1 MCSRKPAVR
10 KGQAASA
17 AAPDVSAAA
26 PPVSAAAPRG
36 PNGPA
41 AVAAF
46 TGPTAAGSGQS
57 QPRPTLIVSA
67 AAPRGPTG
75 PAAAASGQL
84 QPRRGGKNSKGSQKK
99 QSNRQKLRDPKP
111 RSKTYT
117 VTDGDCNCQLQLRV
131 RVDTA
136 VNGVDSCLHSVVF
149 NVEFPH
155 QRLHNHVLGSSADR
169 AAYHMIALSSGTSV
183 AAEVGS
189 AFSFKLTCLRFR
201 RVVSTCRVVFTCHAR
216 DALSLS
222 LFKCFLNAVCS

>member
-36 PNGPA
+36 PTGPA

-46 TGPTAAGSGQS
+46 TGPTAAASGQS
-57 QPRPTLIVSA
+57 QPRPALLVS
-67 AAPRGPTG
+67 
-75 PAAAASGQL
+75 AAASGQL

-155 QRLHNHVLGSSADR
+155 RRLHNHVLGSSADR
-169 AAYHMIALSSGTSV
+169 AAYHMIALSSGT
-183 AAEVGS
+183 
-189 AFSFKLTCLRFR
+189 FC
-201 RVVSTCRVVFTCHAR
+201 
-216 DALSLS
+216 
-222 LFKCFLNAVCS
+222 